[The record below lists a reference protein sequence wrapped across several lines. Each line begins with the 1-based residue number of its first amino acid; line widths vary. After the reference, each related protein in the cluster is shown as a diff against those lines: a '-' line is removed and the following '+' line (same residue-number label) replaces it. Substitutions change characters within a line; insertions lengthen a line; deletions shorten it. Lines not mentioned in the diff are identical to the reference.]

1 MRDDRE
7 KKTNTE
13 KKKEREET
21 RQDDI
26 NFIDIALLVNINQ
39 RQTETP
45 RL

>member
-7 KKTNTE
+7 KKDKCGE
-13 KKKEREET
+13 KEGKRGGET

-39 RQTETP
+39 TETES
-45 RL
+45 L